1 MSLRKFMLACAPLAA
16 LTLAGC
22 DVDVEDP
29 GEAPEVYVEP
39 GRAPDVDVDPADV
52 DVRTEERE
60 MTVPDVDIRT
70 EERKVDVPT
79 IDINPPD
86 EDENEPIDE

>member
-1 MSLRKFMLACAPLAA
+1 MSLRKMMLAFAPLAA

-39 GRAPDVDVDPADV
+39 GRSPDVDVDPADV
-52 DVRTEERE
+52 DVHTEERE
-60 MTVPDVDIRT
+60 MTVPDVDIQT
-70 EERKVDVPT
+70 EERTVEVPN
-79 IDINPPD
+79 IDINPPA